1 MGYGE
6 GWRWGYLGLASGLGL
21 GSGLGLRLT
30 EYSAGAALDFLP
42 FMLLRMQ
49 KWLPCG
55 LSCGH
60 LR

>member
-1 MGYGE
+1 M
-6 GWRWGYLGLASGLGL
+6 ASGLGL

-55 LSCGH
+55 RSCGH
-60 LR
+60 LRRPIAPLS